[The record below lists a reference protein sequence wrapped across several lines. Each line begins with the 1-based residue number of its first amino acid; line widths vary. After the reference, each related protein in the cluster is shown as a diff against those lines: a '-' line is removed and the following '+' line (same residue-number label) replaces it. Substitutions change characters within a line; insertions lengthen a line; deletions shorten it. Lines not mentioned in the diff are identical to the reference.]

1 MIYNLLNWWPNHKH
15 SSWISVVEHSID
27 CFLWLAKKIIIIR
40 AWEHCDI
47 PKSFICSSPSVY
59 FIVSLYLFPSF
70 YGPNSLQYSLP
81 YSTSGE
87 LGVHGESV
95 REDECSW
102 WGWREVFYR
111 MGKGQLLYQSE
122 WMHREKAEF

>member
-1 MIYNLLNWWPNHKH
+1 M
-15 SSWISVVEHSID
+15 S
-27 CFLWLAKKIIIIR
+27 
-40 AWEHCDI
+40 WEHCDI

-59 FIVSLYLFPSF
+59 FIVSLNLFPSF

-95 REDECSW
+95 KEDECS
-102 WGWREVFYR
+102 
-111 MGKGQLLYQSE
+111 
-122 WMHREKAEF
+122 